1 MIMVKFEDILDKL
14 RKKRLFIFDFDET
27 IVNLNVNWKALK
39 EELRLLVLERF
50 GLDMTFSPILEKL
63 EYLKTKITEQD
74 FQPILE
80 HLKQGEISALKENST
95 KQTVGFTLL
104 ENIYK
109 SIVQTR
115 DDRYIALLSNNYTDT
130 ITLGAKQYGIDLFI
144 SCFVGRD
151 MVKNIKPDVEGIKFI
166 HEQFPSVNK
175 SEIVYFGDNVKYDKL
190 LAEIYGIDFFLIAH
204 PE

>member
-1 MIMVKFEDILDKL
+1 MIMVKFEDISEKL
-14 RKKRLFIFDFDET
+14 REKRLFVFDFDET
-27 IVNLNVNWKALK
+27 IVNLNVNWKDLK

-80 HLKQGEISALKENST
+80 YLKQGEISALKENST

-130 ITLGAKQYGIDLFI
+130 ITLGAKQYGIDFFI